1 MSSSDPW
8 SSTSQRFTNL
18 PSEEEGSPFN
28 PASSSSASTR
38 LPTPNTNNAN
48 QLFSPLSDS
57 ANNLP
62 AIDPSALVPY
72 FQQQQQ
78 SAGQRAN
85 NQDGPSSNQPLSPGS
100 TAAAASAFNL
110 DPSILQTTIG
120 SLLQSPAAAQMFLN
134 SLNNSAQ
141 GQALQTPSKLNP
153 NQAQPQAGL
162 GQGGS
167 GFPFN
172 GPVRNG
178 NGFDT
183 NAQDDGLDPTL
194 ALFSPLRHQN
204 ALLQNDE
211 ALMKSYQEAVGING
225 DVEKLQDSIDS
236 LVRSMGL
243 DLPDSTNQS
252 STSDLNANTGGDNGL
267 GGLDSEFNV
276 DDFLEHL
283 AQDDK

>member
-28 PASSSSASTR
+28 PASSSASTR

-72 FQQQQQ
+72 FQQQQ

-153 NQAQPQAGL
+153 NQAQPQAA
-162 GQGGS
+162 GS

-172 GPVRNG
+172 APNRG
-178 NGFDT
+178 NGFDPNT
-183 NAQDDGLDPTL
+183 IAQDELDPTL

-252 STSDLNANTGGDNGL
+252 STSELNANTGGDNGL